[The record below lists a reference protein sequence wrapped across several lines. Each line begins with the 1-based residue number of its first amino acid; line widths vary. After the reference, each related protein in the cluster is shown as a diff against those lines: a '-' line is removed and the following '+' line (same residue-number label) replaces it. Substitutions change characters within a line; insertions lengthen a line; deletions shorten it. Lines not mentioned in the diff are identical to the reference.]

1 MGRAPQPGCARMRTA
16 AAGLRCVRG
25 FTLIEVIIAFAL
37 LALALTLLLGSLSGA
52 ARQVRHADDS
62 GRATL
67 HAQSLLAQLGVGEA
81 LRPGTRQGVFE
92 QGRYRWVMQVTP
104 YTDPMKPRP
113 AAEGSAP
120 RLLAVELS
128 MTWGDTD
135 RESLRWQTLR
145 LAPAEINPSAA
156 LP

>member
-1 MGRAPQPGCARMRTA
+1 MRTA
-16 AAGLRCVRG
+16 AAGPRCVRG

-37 LALALTLLLGSLSGA
+37 LALALTLLLGSMSGA

-113 AAEGSAP
+113 AAADSAP
-120 RLLAVELS
+120 RQLAVELS

-135 RESLRWQTLR
+135 RESLQWQTLR